1 MYLYNETP
9 PLSQRIMKTITPTK
23 WGMCKFFF
31 KVGILG
37 VAATYYLGAVTDQM
51 KKNEDAS
58 LLTSIEDVF
67 KGQYDSMIKDPFLSL
82 LKRAEGFQK
91 GFYADN
97 KGYAVGYGYNP
108 TQNSKEYNKSILDYA
123 GVDENTKQVILKNA
137 EKYKNQNGGKV
148 PEELKQ
154 TNFTKE
160 QLDKMAVYSQR
171 TYERSFYKV
180 LNHKLDAKQIE
191 GTRRTNILK
200 SYVELPQNK
209 KAVLIHMAYK
219 VGETN
224 LEKYR
229 NFFNNFIAY
238 LESPTDKNKE
248 SVAKSFTYKYAKNG
262 VMLNDTRVEK
272 MHHDL
277 FMKEMPKQ
285 ELIKDDSKSV
295 QTSYKDKNK
304 LTEAEKMNK
313 AMKEVNQQIT
323 FNGALELLIKAA
335 NKASEKMP
343 SYNNGSSQ
351 KVKPLYNQNN
361 EEYQLEEEDEPG
373 TYYESSA
380 EVQQIIING
389 QQITIHGNQNIQVN
403 QNGSKI
409 SVKIK

>member
-1 MYLYNETP
+1 
-9 PLSQRIMKTITPTK
+9 
-23 WGMCKFFF
+23 
-31 KVGILG
+31 
-37 VAATYYLGAVTDQM
+37 M